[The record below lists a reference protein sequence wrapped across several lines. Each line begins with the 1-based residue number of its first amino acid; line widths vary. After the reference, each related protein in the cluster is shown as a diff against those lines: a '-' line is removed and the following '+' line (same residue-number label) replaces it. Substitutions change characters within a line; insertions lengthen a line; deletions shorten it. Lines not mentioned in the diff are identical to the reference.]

1 MVTSLSFK
9 DLKSIRVE
17 KKGEDSVQIV
27 KVRGGGE
34 YESRGPIS
42 FGKDAIFGQFESII
56 DAEILRR
63 IN

>member
-9 DLKSIRVE
+9 DLKSIRLE
-17 KKGEDSVQIV
+17 KIKEEEVQIV

-34 YESRGPIS
+34 FKAIGIIS